1 MRPGEGSPPNAAAAQ
16 TEGREGRDWEPDCS
30 PGPRIST
37 IGQGWTSQRRER
49 SSHGYNA
56 SRDAGNDPSEGE
68 EGDLSGRWIIYR
80 GRGEEE
86 RVGDVWVPVERSSTT
101 RGIYMTFECGAFTRW
116 KPNSV
121 GWERYCLPGARIS

>member
-86 RVGDVWVPVERSSTT
+86 RVGTSGYPLSDQVRRGEST
-101 RGIYMTFECGAFTRW
+101 RLLSAGLSLGGNPIA
-116 KPNSV
+116 
-121 GWERYCLPGARIS
+121 